1 MERALKIIGR
11 DKMLISELEVNSK
24 GNAVKVPHSM
34 NKASGKISN
43 SRKAFSDTNFGAATR
58 GYMKSINRLD
68 ESILQDVWR
77 RTKEIAARRRGAPPT
92 VEDDSEDERAL
103 IFDTWY
109 CPFLSLSSVP
119 TDGFRCY
126 FLFYRVR
133 YLYCPFLSS
142 FTVHTIISVPC
153 LFVHCCPPS
162 HSRRRLH
169 VLHVAIRFVAHVKC
183 LVFATYQYFHIA
195 FSPFCLA

>member
-11 DKMLISELEVNSK
+11 DKTLISELEVNSK

-68 ESILQDVWR
+68 ESILQDVWG

-92 VEDDSEDERAL
+92 VEEDSEDERAL

-126 FLFYRVR
+126 FLFYRVVLPLPLVIHHR
-133 YLYCPFLSS
+133 CSLLVCSLLPAARMLNVSFSLLTSTFILLSL
-142 FTVHTIISVPC
+142 
-153 LFVHCCPPS
+153 LFVS
-162 HSRRRLH
+162 LN
-169 VLHVAIRFVAHVKC
+169 I
-183 LVFATYQYFHIA
+183 QMQ
-195 FSPFCLA
+195 

>member
-68 ESILQDVWR
+68 ESILQDVWG
-77 RTKEIAARRRGAPPT
+77 RTKEIAARRHGAPP
-92 VEDDSEDERAL
+92 
-103 IFDTWY
+103 
-109 CPFLSLSSVP
+109 
-119 TDGFRCY
+119 
-126 FLFYRVR
+126 
-133 YLYCPFLSS
+133 
-142 FTVHTIISVPC
+142 
-153 LFVHCCPPS
+153 HCG
-162 HSRRRLH
+162 R
-169 VLHVAIRFVAHVKC
+169 
-183 LVFATYQYFHIA
+183 
-195 FSPFCLA
+195 